1 MECLIHCTD
10 SEEKLTKLNSLPSW
24 ETLVNAARI
33 RKFEPILKILYGE
46 KVSRE
51 KVSQAQK
58 IAKFYVLTFA
68 NDLLQLI
75 SRKINFRDQ
84 QKKCISRGTNFCD

>member
-46 KVSRE
+46 KVS
-51 KVSQAQK
+51 QAQK